1 MPLESKKR
9 QVYGLVTWSA
19 VCFFV
24 AAMGAVAS
32 SQADSFYA
40 QLERPYWAP
49 PSWVFGPVWTILYG
63 LMAIAAW
70 LVWLDRESRF
80 VRVALVV
87 FVLQLIFNALWSWLF
102 FRWRQG
108 GLGFVDIVLLCGLI
122 VVTLMRFWRIR
133 PLAGALLVPY
143 LLWVAFAAALNYSVW
158 KLNPSLL

>member
-19 VCFFV
+19 VCYLV

-80 VRVALVV
+80 VRVALFV

-102 FRWRQG
+102 FGWRQG
-108 GLGFVDIVLLCGLI
+108 GLGFVDVVLLCGLI
-122 VVTLMRFWRIR
+122 VVTLVRFWRIR